1 MRLRAPDP
9 TPVHLIKLA
18 VGVPS
23 VEAFEAR
30 VAARREAGDGMQVWT
45 RSFPKRAADVL
56 RSGSLYWVV
65 TGLLA
70 VRQRV
75 LAIEQD
81 TYDDGSHCCRIEV
94 EPALVRVAAIRM
106 RPFQGWRYLE
116 PAKAPPD
123 LAQAA
128 ATGLDALPPEVFRE
142 LRELCL
148 V

>member
-9 TPVHLIKLA
+9 APTHLIKLA
-18 VGVPS
+18 VGVPT
-23 VEAFEAR
+23 VEAFHAR
-30 VAARREAGDGMQVWT
+30 VAARRESGDGMQVWT

-56 RSGSLYWVV
+56 DSGSLFWVV
-65 TGLLA
+65 AGLVA

-81 TYDDGSHCCRIEV
+81 SYDDGRACCRIEV
-94 EPALVRVAAIRM
+94 EPVLVPVAPIRM
-106 RPFQGWRYLE
+106 RPFQGWRYLD
-116 PAKAPPD
+116 PAKAPLD
-123 LAQAA
+123 LTRAA
-128 ATGLDALPPEVFRE
+128 ATGLDTLPPKVFRE

>member
-1 MRLRAPDP
+1 MRLRAADP
-9 TPVHLIKLA
+9 APVHLIKLA

-30 VAARREAGDGMQVWT
+30 VNARRESGNGMQVWT
-45 RSFPKRAADVL
+45 RSFPKRAVEVL
-56 RSGSLYWVV
+56 EQGSLFWVV
-65 TGLLA
+65 AGLVA

-75 LAIEQD
+75 TAIEQD

-94 EPALVRVAAIRM
+94 EPELVRVTPIRM
-106 RPFQGWRYLE
+106 RPFQGWRYLDG
-116 PAKAPPD
+116 AKAPPD
-123 LAQAA
+123 LQAA
-128 ATGLDALPPEVFRE
+128 MATGLDTLPPEVFRE